1 MKLHEHE
8 AKEVLE
14 GHGLETPSRE
24 LQFGKDYVV
33 KAQVL
38 ANDRKEKGLIKFAS
52 NLEEAEAIKQE
63 VIGAEFR
70 GQEVEDAV
78 IEEKIDFEE
87 EYYVSFIY
95 DTDTRKPAM
104 IFSREGGTG
113 IEDRDAEKL
122 PLEDDSQ
129 FRFRQ
134 FLKEQGFE
142 GKQIVKLGMK
152 LQKIFR
158 VFLEEDA
165 RMVEINPLAKTE
177 DGYVVLDAMM
187 DLDDDASYRHDRDL
201 PDRSDLGR
209 EKTER
214 ELKAEKIDED
224 DHRGVAGKYT
234 ELDGDIGMMLAG
246 GGASLTNMDALIEYG
261 GEPANYTEYGG
272 NPPREKVY
280 RLSKVIMSKPGLK
293 GLWHVGG
300 TANNTDIFRTMK
312 GFVQALEEVEPD
324 YPIVVRR
331 DGPNADEAFELL
343 REKRE
348 ELDLDMKLFRN
359 DTPMTKTAETLMEMV
374 EEHGRRKNDGE

>member
-8 AKEVLE
+8 AKEILE
-14 GHGLETPSRE
+14 ENGLKIPEQGLSDE
-24 LQFGKDYVV
+24 SEGYVI

-38 ANDRKEKGLIKFAS
+38 ANHRKEKGGIKFAKDRK
-52 NLEEAEAIKQE
+52 EAEAVENEMKGGRIDS
-63 VIGAEFR
+63 
-70 GQEVEDAV
+70 QEVEKLL
-78 IEEKIDFEE
+78 IEEQIEFTE

-104 IFSREGGTG
+104 IFSRDGGTG
-113 IEDRDAEKL
+113 IEGREASKL

-142 GKQIVKLGMK
+142 GKEIIKLGIT
-152 LQKIFR
+152 LQKLFKA
-158 VFLEEDA
+158 FLDEDA
-165 RMVEINPLAKTE
+165 RLLEVNPLAKTE

-201 PDRSDLGR
+201 PERSDLGR

-214 ELKAEKIDED
+214 ELRAEKIDED

-272 NPPREKVY
+272 NPPTEKVY
-280 RLSKVIMSKPGLK
+280 RLSKVIMSEEDLN

-300 TANNTDIFRTMK
+300 TANNTDIYRTMK
-312 GFVQALEEVEPD
+312 GFVQALEEESPD
-324 YPIVVRR
+324 YPIVIRR
-331 DGPNADEAFELL
+331 DGPNADKAFEML
-343 REKRE
+343 REKKK
-348 ELDLDMKLFRN
+348 ELGLDMELYRN
-359 DTPMTKTAETLMEMV
+359 DTPMTATAETLMEKV
-374 EEHGRRKNDGE
+374 EEFREGEEE

>member
-8 AKEVLE
+8 AKNILE
-14 GHGLETPSRE
+14 KNGLKTPE
-24 LQFGKDYVV
+24 KGLTEEEKEYVV
-33 KAQVL
+33 KAQVFS
-38 ANDRKEKGLIKFAS
+38 NNRKEKGGIRFAK
-52 NLEEAEAIKQE
+52 NRKEAEAEEQE
-63 VIGAEFR
+63 MIGSRIDTE
-70 GQEVEDAV
+70 EVKDV
-78 IEEKIDFEE
+78 LVEEKIDFTE

-95 DTDTRKPAM
+95 DTDSRKPAM
-104 IFSREGGTG
+104 IFSRDGGTG
-113 IEDRDAEKL
+113 IEDREASKL

-142 GKQIVKLGMK
+142 GKELVKLGGTLHK
-152 LQKIFR
+152 LFQA
-158 VFLEEDA
+158 FLEEDA
-165 RMVEINPLAKTE
+165 RLLEVNPLARTG
-177 DGYVVLDAMM
+177 DGYIVLDAMM
-187 DLDDDASYRHDRDL
+187 DLDDDASYRHERDL

-214 ELKAEKIDED
+214 EVKAEKIDED

-272 NPPREKVY
+272 NPPTEKVY
-280 RLSKVIMSKPGLK
+280 RLSKVIMSKDLD

-300 TANNTDIFRTMK
+300 TANNTDILRTME
-312 GFVQALEEVEPD
+312 GFIQALEEERPE
-324 YPIVVRR
+324 YPIVIRR
-331 DGPNADEAFELL
+331 DGPHADEAFELL

-348 ELDLDMKLFRN
+348 ELDINMKLYRN
-359 DTPMTKTAETLMEMV
+359 DTPMTQTAEVLMEMV
-374 EEHGRRKNDGE
+374 KNDEN